1 MEETGNQTEENR
13 NEVYIAW
20 ITNTILLLLTVGTWK
35 ILDERWGSL
44 NHWPVYLYAGVLLFY
59 LLAEKAAYRGSSDK
73 GKQSEKWTRYLLLFS
88 WGLLLIVPVLEYV
101 LYPRYYSAFT
111 VLGAVLA
118 VSGTVL
124 RAWSLWSLREYFS
137 AHIEIKKN
145 HMLVERG
152 PYKFVRHPAYAGNI
166 IQAAGIPL
174 ILNAYFSLSISAI
187 VIIAFLYR
195 IKLEEEVLIKE
206 VIGYRDYAKKTY
218 RLIPKIW

>member
-1 MEETGNQTEENR
+1 LRIFEENR
-13 NEVYIAW
+13 NEVYIDR
-20 ITNTILLLLTVGTWK
+20 ITNTIMLLLAAGTWR
-35 ILDERWGSL
+35 ILDERWDSL

-59 LLAEKAAYRGSSDK
+59 LLAEKAEYRGSSGK
-73 GKQSEKWTRYLLLFS
+73 GKQSKKWTRYLLLFF

-101 LYPRYYSAFT
+101 LYPGYYSNVT

-124 RAWSLWSLREYFS
+124 RAWSIWSLSEYFS
-137 AHIEIKKN
+137 ARIEIKSN

-166 IQAAGIPL
+166 TQAAGIPL

-187 VIIAFLYR
+187 VLIAFLYR
-195 IKLEEEVLIKE
+195 IKFE
-206 VIGYRDYAKKTY
+206 
-218 RLIPKIW
+218 